1 MGPFDQTAR
10 QIAKS
15 NGRGFTAWV
24 LRHGNPPPP
33 LPFARWDDTRR
44 TSWPGGPERTDDL
57 VAILQSPD
65 GAERTWLIVEVK
77 AEPERNALI
86 QVGVYELLLAG
97 EVGEGG
103 QVGSVLLN
111 LTGEGSKD
119 GLHLG
124 VPGLGKGHDVGP
136 LVVNLAE
143 DNAAGTLREIAE
155 GKLELCVLPW
165 LPLLEGGGGPGLIE
179 EWKRIAETEPDV
191 ELRVRWRDWALVLA
205 ELSKQFVNWQRG
217 LEGWMVKESQ
227 VINGWKREGRVE
239 GSLETAREFLLEAIQ
254 LQFKTAVPEDIRLA
268 IEGTN
273 DRDMLH
279 RWFRA
284 TMTNNTVEQ
293 FRTSMR
299 QAP

>member
-15 NGRGFTAWV
+15 NGRGFTGWV
-24 LRHGNPPPP
+24 LRHGDPPPP
-33 LPFARWDDTRR
+33 LPFERWDDTRR

-57 VAILQSPD
+57 VAILQGPD
-65 GAERTWLIVEVK
+65 GTGRTWLIVEVK
-77 AEPERNALI
+77 AEPERTALI

-111 LTGEGSKD
+111 LTGQGSKD

-124 VPGLGKGHDVGP
+124 VPGVGKGHHVGP
-136 LVVNLAE
+136 LVVNLSE
-143 DNAAGTLREIAE
+143 DDAAGTLREIAE

-165 LPLLEGGGGPGLIE
+165 LPLLQGGGEPGLIE
-179 EWKRIAETEPDV
+179 EGKRIAETELDV
-191 ELRVRWRDWALVLA
+191 EFRVRWRDWALVLA

-227 VINGWKREGRVE
+227 VINGWLREGERKGE
-239 GSLETAREFLLEAIQ
+239 LRQAREDLLEVVRDKYQ
-254 LQFKTAVPEDIRLA
+254 VPVPEDIQLA
-268 IEGTN
+268 VQGTN
-273 DRDMLH
+273 DTNMLR
-279 RWFRA
+279 RWLLA
-284 TMTNNTVEQ
+284 AAKASTLEQ
-293 FRTSMR
+293 FRTAMR